1 MNDYEVLVTEVLER
15 KVKVK
20 AETMAAAVSTVKK
33 MHEKEEVVLD
43 ADDFSRVDFTIVI

>member
-1 MNDYEVLVTEVLER
+1 MNDYEVLVIEVLER

-20 AETMAAAVSTVKK
+20 AETMTDAIGAVKK